1 MTSEERR
8 SSYAARIAE
17 LLDPTAS
24 APLAIEAGLEP
35 YNTAL
40 DSRTAAHLLRRSG
53 FGADPVEV
61 RNLIGQTAA
70 AAADAIV
77 DAAVTLPMPD
87 PPFWANTPPPN
98 RDPGS
103 PEFQQYLADNNQW
116 LVDYRYDWIER
127 MYAYGL
133 RERLTLF
140 WHNHFVTSTGSY
152 FLAPFADRYITLLR
166 LRALG
171 NFRDL
176 VFDIGTD
183 PAMLLYLNGTQ
194 NEVGAPNENYA
205 RELLELFTMGQLDSQ
220 GASNYSEADIREI
233 ARALTGWKVDFFT
246 LQSSFNPFFFDG
258 GTKTFLGRTGSF
270 GYSDVVDIIFDE
282 RRLEIAEFVCAKL
295 YREFVYE
302 VPDPVIVSEL
312 AQIFLV
318 NNFDVAPVIRTL
330 LTSAHFFDNAVA
342 GARIKSPVE
351 LATGLLI
358 ESRVPLPEQIFT
370 NVGRLTFFMEQVV
383 LNPPNVAGWPGYH
396 TWVSTTSLP
405 IRWLSPDFILTNGGG
420 QELLDL
426 LPLAESVH
434 DPGDPHAAFRLPL
447 ALAEHFI
454 PVSIDELDLPP
465 VEGEFT
471 GDLITYPIP
480 DEFLNG
486 PAYVL
491 DLAKLFLAGLPWHDW
506 YLYATG
512 SNAHVYRYIR
522 FLLQLPEYQLT

>member
-1 MTSEERR
+1 MISKGRQSVSARVSNVLDATSG
-8 SSYAARIAE
+8 
-17 LLDPTAS
+17 
-24 APLAIEAGLEP
+24 APLAIEAGLQP
-35 YNTAL
+35 YNAAL
-40 DSRTAAHLLRRSG
+40 DPRTAAHLLRRTG
-53 FGADPVEV
+53 FGAGPVRIRE
-61 RNLIGQTAA
+61 LLGQTGA

-77 DAAVTLPMPD
+77 DAAIATPMPD
-87 PPFWANTPPPN
+87 PPFWSNTPPPN

-103 PEFQQYLADNNQW
+103 PEFQQYLTDNNQW

-140 WHNHFVTSTGSY
+140 WHNHFVTSTGAY

-171 NFRDL
+171 NFRQL

-183 PAMLLYLNGTQ
+183 PSMLLYLNGTQ
-194 NEVGAPNENYA
+194 NEVRAPNENYA

-220 GASNYSEADIREI
+220 GGSNYAETDIREI

-246 LQSSFNPFFFDG
+246 LQSSFNPFFFDS
-258 GTKTFLGRTGSF
+258 GTKTFFGRSGSF
-270 GYSDVVDIIFDE
+270 GYADVIDILFEE
-282 RRLEIAEFVCAKL
+282 RRQQTAEFVCAKL

-312 AQIFLV
+312 AQILV
-318 NNFDVAPVIRTL
+318 LNDFDLAPVVRTL
-330 LTSAHFFDNAVA
+330 LMSEHFFDSAVV

-358 ESRVPLPEQIFT
+358 ETHVPLPELIFT
-370 NVGRLTFFMEQVV
+370 TAGRLTFFMEQVV

-405 IRWLSPDFILTNGGG
+405 IRWLTPDFILTNGGS
-420 QELLDL
+420 QELLNL
-426 LPLAESVH
+426 VPLAEAIH
-434 DPGDPHAAFRLPL
+434 DTSDPHAAFRLPL
-447 ALAEHFI
+447 ALAEHFL
-454 PVSIDELDLPP
+454 PVSLDELDLPP

-471 GDLITYPIP
+471 GDLISYPIP

-512 SNAHVYRYIR
+512 SNAHMYRYIR